1 MCPACSRPVSNCV
14 CRDEESDPDAA
25 GPVRVRRE
33 KKGRKGK
40 VVTLV
45 EGVPLR
51 SAELAALGKLLK
63 KRCGSGGTVRDGVI
77 EIQGDHCD
85 KVVAELGGRGWEI
98 RRA

>member
-1 MCPACSRPVSNCV
+1 MCPGCSRPVSE
-14 CRDEESDPDAA
+14 CRCGGIADVPESA

-40 VVTLV
+40 TVTLV
-45 EGVPLR
+45 EGIPLGA
-51 SAELAALGKLLK
+51 AELAALAKRLK
-63 KRCGSGGTVRDGVI
+63 KRCGSGGTARDGVI

-85 KVVAELGGRGWEI
+85 AVAAELEGRGFEI